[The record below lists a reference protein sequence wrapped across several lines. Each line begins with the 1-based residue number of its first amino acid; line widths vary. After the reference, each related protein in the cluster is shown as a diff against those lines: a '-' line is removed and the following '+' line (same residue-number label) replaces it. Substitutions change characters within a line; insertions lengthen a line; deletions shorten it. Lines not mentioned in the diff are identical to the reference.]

1 LLTSANSYSD
11 LLNKLLF
18 SGEQVAFSTL
28 NYNCLFEQAVKIAVR
43 KVEYFNNTPSSNSD
57 TIMWKL
63 LSSCSFLHF
72 GGVTATRGV
81 SFGAGVTFG
90 TGIKNAKTHLIID
103 PWL

>member
-1 LLTSANSYSD
+1 MLTSANAYSD

-28 NYNCLFEQAVKIAVR
+28 NYDCLFEQAVKIAVR

-63 LSSCSFLHF
+63 LGSSSFLHF

-81 SFGAGVTFG
+81 SLVLGLLSGQALKCQNSF
-90 TGIKNAKTHLIID
+90 NY
-103 PWL
+103 